1 MEHVNREYVAMWLW
15 SEHVNR
21 EYVVVVV
28 ITLLNLG
35 TSTIF
40 GGMGL
45 TVELRSLHF
54 GEPSPSQTSL
64 G

>member
-40 GGMGL
+40 GGR
-45 TVELRSLHF
+45 VARD
-54 GEPSPSQTSL
+54 
-64 G
+64 